1 MEKQSSPDDEMTPP
15 ETESQLQ
22 ASEAASKPSDSEEE
36 APRRAQPRTILLAV
50 GIGLVA
56 TVILL
61 IFVISD
67 RVNTF
72 DGADRISDL
81 LDSTN
86 NFNGDEFEPIETTAS
101 NLEDWFFLKHGL
113 EHYAVPKQFADIKTM
128 GCRVFKF
135 NGTTVAQIE
144 AISDKK
150 LLLYM
155 FPAND
160 LGIKIG
166 NGKWE
171 IVEADNWVGGLIG
184 INDTC
189 FLVAFRGTKDEM
201 RKFVHE

>member
-36 APRRAQPRTILLAV
+36 APRRARPRTILLAV

-86 NFNGDEFEPIETTAS
+86 NFNGDEFEPVETTAS

-113 EHYAVPKQFADIKTM
+113 EHYAVPKQFADIKTI

-135 NGTTVAQIE
+135 NGATVAQIE

-184 INDTC
+184 IDDTC
-189 FLVAFRGTKDEM
+189 FLVAFQGTKDEM